1 MVHKNGEEFSL
12 TELECQGEKLDMGE
26 NLLKSFRT
34 SRGLSQQAL
43 ADLLGV
49 ARNYIYLIESGRKP
63 VTESIRARLD
73 LLGRDPANSLNELDS
88 EANADKRASN
98 TLADIAARLEALDA
112 RVSSVERL
120 LLKLLAEPPEKRAK
134 ALQEAVK

>member
-1 MVHKNGEEFSL
+1 
-12 TELECQGEKLDMGE
+12 MGE